1 MVQKFIK
8 ASKFSKK
15 KKKNYKNKEEKPQFE
30 KMQLRRLIK
39 KNEEIS
45 NNPNN
50 LYKEVFNLIGKV
62 KDLGEAKPIAK
73 RIIKEFSDIYRVID
87 KRDTLTS
94 RRNSEKHDKLL
105 YYLEELKKTPRTPE
119 LVSLFTAL
127 KEKGKGLK
135 RFWLKLDELP
145 RPQYNKKNS
154 LMKNSMKK
162 NFPHMK
168 QFRKGLKREE
178 NYQKTESEN
187 IELSNDYLGLILNE
201 NQEKRQN
208 NEIEFIR
215 DLAYTE
221 KQLMMLRIY
230 FSKMEGNENNEEFLK
245 KNLNE
250 KDINE
255 ERRSSNEEQTEQ
267 INISKKKKVLSF
279 VFFLIS
285 LIF

>member
-1 MVQKFIK
+1 MNIFQNCEKSFIRPPFNDTITISSSSPSQSNLIGPANSIFPENFLSSSKKIMVQKFIK

-162 NFPHMK
+162 NFPHIK
-168 QFRKGLKREE
+168 QFRKGLKRE
-178 NYQKTESEN
+178 
-187 IELSNDYLGLILNE
+187 
-201 NQEKRQN
+201 
-208 NEIEFIR
+208 
-215 DLAYTE
+215 
-221 KQLMMLRIY
+221 
-230 FSKMEGNENNEEFLK
+230 
-245 KNLNE
+245 
-250 KDINE
+250 
-255 ERRSSNEEQTEQ
+255 
-267 INISKKKKVLSF
+267 
-279 VFFLIS
+279 
-285 LIF
+285 